1 MNEFEL
7 SKYYLQS
14 KKENLQKED
23 IDKIAH
29 LLSYHSDLYYNKET
43 PIISDSEYD
52 ELLKRLAFLEETHH
66 IQSSQGEKVGS
77 EVIQSTF
84 SKVAHSRPMISLDN
98 TYNEG
103 DLIEF
108 DERVKKNLV
117 QYQLKYDIYE
127 DQRYKD
133 NSLDLFQKNPL
144 QYTLEYKF
152 DGLWVELIYKNG
164 TLTQALTRGDGFF
177 GEDIT
182 QNVKT
187 IQNIPHTLPYPFTWE
202 IRWEVVL
209 PISSFEKIN
218 QEALKNGEKV
228 FSNPRNAASGSL
240 RTLDISVTKK
250 RNLKF
255 FAYDFWDFGAF
266 ARENNLASYYAT
278 ILKLQNLGFEIS
290 SYFVEAKNIEDIIA
304 NINAFWNKKESLDF
318 EIDGLVIKVN
328 DINLWEKIWFTAHHP
343 RYAIAYKF
351 PAQIVTTKVISVEH
365 QIGKTGTITPVANLE
380 PVEIGWVIVKR
391 STLHNYEEIQN
402 LWVQIWDSV
411 FIKRAWE
418 VIPKVIQVIK
428 EARDG
433 SQSEIKVP
441 THCPSCQTLLQK
453 DEAKVKLYCP
463 NSSWCREQIK
473 QKMIAAVWKS
483 GLDID
488 GLGVQQIELFMETWL
503 IEDLWDLFSLVDKK
517 DILLSFPGYKEKSVN
532 NLLKAIQIAKK
543 QKIVNFLVAL
553 NIPGVWPQSAK
564 ELAQIFESKKDLLDF
579 SYDNEILADLKDIWE
594 ETAKNITDF
603 FWDPE
608 NKIFLEK
615 ILTHIEIEFSQK
627 VVWGKYA
634 GKKIC
639 ITGSFEWYSRDE
651 LIEKLENMW
660 WSFASSVSKNTDFLL
675 AGEKAGSKLKKANEF
690 EVPILTLDD
699 FFS

>member
-14 KKENLQKED
+14 KKEDLQKED

-52 ELLKRLAFLEETHH
+52 ELLKRLAFLEERYH
-66 IQSSQGEKVGS
+66 IQSSQGEKVWS

-84 SKVAHSRPMISLDN
+84 AKVAHSRPMISLDN

-108 DERVKKNLV
+108 DERVKKNLWFSPHPSWNHH
-117 QYQLKYDIYE
+117 DI
-127 DQRYKD
+127 
-133 NSLDLFQKNPL
+133 S
-144 QYTLEYKF
+144 YTLEFKF

-164 TLTQALTRGDGFF
+164 KLIQALTRGDGIF

-187 IQNIPHTLPYPFTWE
+187 IQNIPHTLAYPFTWE

-266 ARENNLASYYAT
+266 AKENNLASYYAT
-278 ILKLQNLGFEIS
+278 ILKLQNLGFDIS

-433 SQSEIKVP
+433 TQSEIQTP
-441 THCPSCQTLLQK
+441 THCPRCQTLLQK

-503 IEDLWDLFSLVDKK
+503 IEDLWDLFSLEEKK
-517 DILLSFPGYKEKSVN
+517 EILLSFPGYKEKSVN

-564 ELAQIFESKKDLLDF
+564 ELAQIFQSKKDFLEF
-579 SYDNEILADLKDIWE
+579 SYDNEMLATLKDIWE

-615 ILTHIEIEFSQK
+615 ILTHIQIEFSQK

-639 ITGSFEWYSRDE
+639 ITGSFESYSRDE

-660 WSFASSVSKNTDFLL
+660 WSFVSSVSKNTDFLL
-675 AGEKAGSKLKKANEF
+675 AWEKAGSKLKKASEF
-690 EVPILTLDD
+690 WVPTLTLDD